1 MNTSYGCI
9 LIAGLLPF
17 VATVIAKFGTRVD
30 NRNPRDWLARQE
42 GWRRRANAAQQNG
55 FEAFPFFAAAVL
67 VAHQMNAPAA
77 RIDALALAFVGLRTG
92 YLAAYLADL
101 APLRS
106 LLWMAAL
113 GCCVALFFQGV

>member
-1 MNTSYGCI
+1 MNTSYACI

-17 VATVIAKFGTRVD
+17 VATVIAKFGTRFD

-77 RIDALALAFVGLRTG
+77 RIDALALAFVGLRAG

-106 LLWMAAL
+106 LLWMGAL